1 MALVEQH
8 KLELRKE
15 RERCGVRSAGLSV
28 ELSGLKELL
37 QTYETSNQR
46 KDEVCTAAANRI

>member
-1 MALVEQH
+1 M
-8 KLELRKE
+8 RKE
-15 RERCGVRSAGLSV
+15 RERCGVRSAGLSA

-46 KDEVCTAAANRI
+46 KDEVCTVAANCI